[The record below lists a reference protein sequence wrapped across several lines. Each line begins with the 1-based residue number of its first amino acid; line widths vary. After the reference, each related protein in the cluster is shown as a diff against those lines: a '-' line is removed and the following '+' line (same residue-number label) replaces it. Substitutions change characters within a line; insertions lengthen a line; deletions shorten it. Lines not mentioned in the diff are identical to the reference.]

1 MVVPAAMLLSM
12 TLFQGAAAQVKE
24 QQTTTVKEGGIA
36 PAKPAVDCQVT
47 WDDLSWT
54 KCSPQVSW
62 LYFMVHL
69 PCTALHD
76 HNGV

>member
-1 MVVPAAMLLSM
+1 MLLSM

-62 LYFMVHL
+62 L
-69 PCTALHD
+69 
-76 HNGV
+76 